1 MQKRKVKGITEVVI
15 SALLYGFTPCICS
28 ITYAL
33 GNNQTSMTFFRNLLA
48 LPVFLLLLLLEKVDL
63 AIDRITMLKI
73 FILGNL
79 GSLMTTLL
87 LYSSYQYISVG
98 MATTIHFLY
107 PVLVVIFSFLFYKEP
122 VTKQKICSIF
132 CAGTGIVC
140 FLLNSHTGSIIGILL
155 AFGSSITFSLYIM
168 LLDKWKLTRIH
179 GCKLLLYTTLL
190 TVIELA
196 LANLKGHFLIFNQSL
211 KVYLLMV
218 LVAVLASF
226 VANLFLNNG
235 VRLLGSTLASFLSLF
250 EPISSILFGF
260 LLLHETVSFLQIA
273 GCIAIIFAIIN
284 LIGLTEKAE
293 I

>member
-107 PVLVVIFSFLFYKEP
+107 PVLVVIFS
-122 VTKQKICSIF
+122 SIL
-132 CAGTGIVC
+132 CAGAGIVC

-196 LANLKGHFLIFNQSL
+196 LVNLKGHFLIFNQSL

-284 LIGLTEKAE
+284 LIGFTEKAE

>member
-33 GNNQTSMTFFRNLLA
+33 GNNQTSMTFFRNLFA
-48 LPVFLLLLLLEKVDL
+48 LPVFLLLLLFGKVDL
-63 AIDRITMLKI
+63 AIDKITMFKI

-107 PVLVVIFSFLFYKEP
+107 PVLVVIFSFLFYREP
-122 VTKQKICSIF
+122 VTKEKIRSIL

-140 FLLNSHTGSIIGILL
+140 FLLNSHTGSITGILL
-155 AFGSSITFSLYIM
+155 AFGSSITFSLYMM
-168 LLDKWKLTRIH
+168 LLDKWKLARMH
-179 GCKLLLYTTLL
+179 GCKLLFYMTLL
-190 TVIELA
+190 TVMELV
-196 LANLKGHFLIFNQSL
+196 LMNLKGHFLIFNQSL
-211 KVYLLMV
+211 KVYLLTV

-235 VRLLGSTLASFLSLF
+235 VRLLGSTLASFLSF
-250 EPISSILFGF
+250 I
-260 LLLHETVSFLQIA
+260 
-273 GCIAIIFAIIN
+273 
-284 LIGLTEKAE
+284 
-293 I
+293 